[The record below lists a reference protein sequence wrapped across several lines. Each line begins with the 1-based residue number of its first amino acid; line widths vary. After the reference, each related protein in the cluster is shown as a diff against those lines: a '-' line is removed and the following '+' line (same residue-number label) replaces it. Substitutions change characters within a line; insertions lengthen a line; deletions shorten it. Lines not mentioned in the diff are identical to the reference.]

1 MKKWLMLISIVFC
14 LQLSAEAQIKKT
26 LHQVFKLDTTETLL
40 IGLWDRSDTYNWE
53 VVAWPSQN
61 IMVETVVSLNQA
73 SLAVLNFL
81 TEQKRYNYKLER
93 IPGQVRLINQLDER
107 PEIKT
112 QEQMSTEDIQI
123 RIFIPEYLVQEGE
136 FTWKKSKK

>member
-1 MKKWLMLISIVFC
+1 MKKWLILISIVFC

-40 IGLWDRSDTYNWE
+40 IGLWDRSNTYNWE

-93 IPGQVRLINQLDER
+93 IPGQVRLINQLDKR
-107 PEIKT
+107 QEIKT
-112 QEQMSTEDIQI
+112 QEQTSTEDIQL

-136 FTWKKSKK
+136 VTWKKSKK